1 MGYYLRVFCNSDTV
15 PSVAS
20 LQGALHAAAP
30 ALRLHTDDPTDSS
43 HWENA
48 ELRYKDGKEP
58 ILIEVNRND
67 GADSLAAE
75 EIGEFAAEV
84 RALPQSSAT
93 ARVLEHLRASHYTVC
108 CRLLTDID
116 DDGFVANDQLMDYFI
131 LNHDGMVQADGEGFY
146 DGAELLVELK

>member
-20 LQGALHAAAP
+20 LEGALQAVGP
-30 ALRLHTDDPTDSS
+30 GLRLHTDGRVDSAD
-43 HWENA
+43 WENA

-58 ILIEVNRND
+58 ILVEINRNN
-67 GADSLAAE
+67 GADTIAAE
-75 EIGEFAAEV
+75 EAGEFASEI
-84 RALPQSSAT
+84 RALQQSNAT
-93 ARVLEHLRASHYTVC
+93 ARVLEHLRANRYTVC

-131 LNHDGMVQADGEGFY
+131 LNHRGMVQADGEGFY
-146 DGAELLVELK
+146 DGDELLVELK